1 MPPLPKDNEIHLVRF
16 YDAPLSAVWKAWT
29 DPVQAA
35 QWWGPRGFT
44 ITNHRKDLRVGG
56 QWHYTMHGPAIG
68 ENDGV
73 DYPNIA
79 TYLEIENE
87 AKLVYDH
94 GATETEP
101 ALFRVTVLFS
111 QAGNKTKMDM
121 TMTLP
126 SKEAAD
132 QTRQIIKNANGNS
145 TWDRLSEYL
154 EKQKS
159 GKDIFIINRS
169 FAAPIDVVFDA
180 WSDPKKI
187 AEWLSPT
194 GTSMEYFTADI
205 RAGGTSTYKMGNDQF
220 TMYGRAA
227 YIKVEPPHHLIYTQQ
242 FTDKD
247 GNVSRHPFAPVWPET
262 MLTHVDFTALDD
274 HTTLVSVT
282 WEATGNYTPEELE
295 FFINARAGM
304 TMGWTG
310 SFDKFDA
317 FLLQK

>member
-1 MPPLPKDNEIHLVRF
+1 MTPLPKDNEIHLVRF
-16 YDAPLSAVWKAWT
+16 YDAPVSAVWKAWT
-29 DPVQAA
+29 DPDQTS

-44 ITNHRKDLRVGG
+44 ITNHRKDFRVGG
-56 QWHYTMHGPAIG
+56 QWHYTMHGPAIDG
-68 ENDGV
+68 KEGV
-73 DYPNIA
+73 DYPNIT
-79 TYLEIENE
+79 TYLEIETE

-94 GATETEP
+94 GATDTQP

-111 QAGNKTKMDM
+111 QTGDKTKMDM
-121 TMTLP
+121 TMALP

-145 TWDRLSEYL
+145 TWDRLGEFL

-159 GKDIFIINRS
+159 GKDLFMINRS
-169 FAAPIDVVFDA
+169 FEAPIDVVFEA
-180 WSDPKKI
+180 WSNPKKI
-187 AEWLSPT
+187 AQWLSPT
-194 GTSMEYFTADI
+194 GTNMEYFTADI

-227 YIKVEPPHHLIYTQQ
+227 YIKVEPPHHLVYTQQ

-247 GNVSRHPFAPVWPET
+247 GTVSRHPFAPIWPET
-262 MLTHVDFTALDD
+262 MLTHVDFTALDER
-274 HTTLVSVT
+274 TTLVSVT
-282 WEATGNYTPEELE
+282 WEATGNYTAEELE
-295 FFINARAGM
+295 FFINARGGM

-317 FLLQK
+317 FLLQN